1 LLVEPPALNGSLAI
15 GCVCHGRK
23 ARERNEKFATAEIS
37 APGPGNE
44 AAKMGRFAI
53 NKKEIHPTEAIMG
66 CNWCFC
72 NGITMGYHLVIK
84 MAGNSPFSSIFFPS
98 YKPPFPLPR
107 LITGGYSPNKLG
119 FE

>member
-1 LLVEPPALNGSLAI
+1 MVEPPALNGSLAI

-44 AAKMGRFAI
+44 AAKMGPFAI

-72 NGITMGYHLVIK
+72 NGMTMGYHLVIK
-84 MAGNSPFSSIFFPS
+84 MAGWKLTIQFDIFP
-98 YKPPFPLPR
+98 
-107 LITGGYSPNKLG
+107 
-119 FE
+119 